1 MTQSWKDVFP
11 TQIGT
16 RDCIEDS
23 GHYSRFAV
31 LPLKNFKQ
39 EYNQITVELLGYCS
53 IEVIALASG

>member
-11 TQIGT
+11 AQVGT

-23 GHYSRFAV
+23 GHYSRFDV

-39 EYNQITVELLGYCS
+39 EYNQITVKLLG
-53 IEVIALASG
+53 LL